1 MKPTR
6 NVILLVSISMA
17 ISGTQIGGTYHIFLA
32 YSLGL
37 CKDPGIPIE
46 HWSQMKTNFGSTH
59 VNESKRTKFFSRNG
73 KLIEMETRPKTGL
86 STEKKGAQARQSLGF
101 QAQ

>member
-6 NVILLVSISMA
+6 NVIWLVSISMA

-32 YSLGL
+32 YSLGR
-37 CKDPGIPIE
+37 CNDPGIPIE
-46 HWSQMKTNFGSTH
+46 HWSQIKTNFGSNH

-86 STEKKGAQARQSLGF
+86 STEKKELKLGK
-101 QAQ
+101 A